1 MKQKQCFRFRSRGAT
16 AFKLKRVGKS
26 IRIAIDL
33 LCATNEQL
41 LVFFKILT
49 ALSVFTPEEWHIYR
63 TSKAIAKLNVK
74 YFLQS
79 RSQIDYLILWPFA
92 LSQETL

>member
-49 ALSVFTPEEWHIYR
+49 PLSVFTPEEWHIYR
-63 TSKAIAKLNVK
+63 TSKAIEEYITA
-74 YFLQS
+74 QC
-79 RSQIDYLILWPFA
+79 QILP
-92 LSQETL
+92 SKPVSN